1 MDFDKALGSAVR
13 MVRLS
18 KGLTQEFFSVISSRT
33 HISRLENG
41 RKKPFV
47 VTINDLAKA
56 MEVHPLTVL
65 TQAYLIQSRD
75 MSLEDLQKLV
85 QHEINQLEKT

>member
-1 MDFDKALGSAVR
+1 MEFDKALGLAVR
-13 MVRLS
+13 IIRLS

-41 RKKPFV
+41 KKKPFV

-56 MEVHPLTVL
+56 MDVHPLTVL
-65 TQAYLIQSRD
+65 TKAYLIANP
-75 MSLEDLQKLV
+75 SLTLDDLISQV
-85 QHEINQLEKT
+85 QNEIHQLEA

>member
-1 MDFDKALGSAVR
+1 MDFDKALGLAVR

-56 MEVHPLTVL
+56 MGVHPLTVL
-65 TQAYLIQSRD
+65 TQAYLIVNPD
-75 MSLEDLQKLV
+75 INLEELHKLV
-85 QHEINQLEKT
+85 QNEISKIDKT

>member
-13 MVRLS
+13 MIRLS

-65 TQAYLIQSRD
+65 TQAYLIANPD
-75 MSLEDLQKLV
+75 LKLEDLQKLV
-85 QHEINQLEKT
+85 ENEINQLDKN